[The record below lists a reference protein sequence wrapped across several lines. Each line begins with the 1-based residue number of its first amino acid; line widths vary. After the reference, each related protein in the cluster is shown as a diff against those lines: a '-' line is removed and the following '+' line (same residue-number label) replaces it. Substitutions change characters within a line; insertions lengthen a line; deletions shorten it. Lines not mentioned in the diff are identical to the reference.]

1 METKDFTMEW
11 IYRDGSTN
19 FPEGPSQGVL
29 GQNFLSWVQG
39 QIPSEGSE
47 DEVPKKLKQNV
58 KLVYNF

>member
-1 METKDFTMEW
+1 MEW

-19 FPEGPSQGVL
+19 FPKWPSQGVL

-39 QIPSEGSE
+39 QIPSRGSE
-47 DEVPKKLKQNV
+47 DEVPQKLKQNV